1 MVMLRSCLEASICR
15 VGCAHRTRLR
25 SPSNGGRSPPY
36 EHYWFMGSIRDR
48 CSVVGSTHE
57 PAAGGR
63 TDFPSPTG
71 RRRSEGPGEGE
82 TARFM
87 GTIRGRNAA
96 RRSTHE
102 PAAGGRTDFPSPT
115 GRRRSEGPGEGETA
129 RFMGTIRGR
138 NVARRSLPEK
148 LSTRKAKSGH
158 GRVLKNEFFITLL
171 SDGRVVSATNPRPSS
186 DTFRR

>member
-1 MVMLRSCLEASICR
+1 MFRSKYLY
-15 VGCAHRTRLR
+15 
-25 SPSNGGRSPPY
+25 GGRSPPY

-48 CSVVGSTHE
+48 CSVVGSFHE

-96 RRSTHE
+96 RRSLPDGLSRHLVL
-102 PAAGGRTDFPSPT
+102 RQHD
-115 GRRRSEGPGEGETA
+115 
-129 RFMGTIRGR
+129 RG
-138 NVARRSLPEK
+138 NPDPICNSCPNLQQSYPIILEK
-148 LSTRKAKSGH
+148 
-158 GRVLKNEFFITLL
+158 
-171 SDGRVVSATNPRPSS
+171 
-186 DTFRR
+186 

>member
-15 VGCAHRTRLR
+15 VGCAHCTRLR

-48 CSVVGSTHE
+48 CSVVGSFHE

-96 RRSTHE
+96 RRS
-102 PAAGGRTDFPSPT
+102 
-115 GRRRSEGPGEGETA
+115 
-129 RFMGTIRGR
+129 
-138 NVARRSLPEK
+138 LPEK

-171 SDGRVVSATNPRPSS
+171 SNGRVVSATNPRPSS
-186 DTFRR
+186 DTFRRVKAH